1 MSSRLSG
8 VIAAIATPITAE
20 LAPDV
25 PRFVKLAQYLLS
37 NGCDGLNVLGTTGE
51 ATSFSFEQRAGV
63 MRAAGAELDRKRLMV
78 GTGAA
83 SLAEATALTRL
94 AAELGFAGALILP
107 PFYYKEVNPQ
117 GVFDFLAAIVAATE
131 TRPIPIYL
139 YNYPALSGVPYT
151 LELVA
156 RLIEAFPDRLAGLK
170 DSSGDMPY
178 ARALAKAH
186 ADFAVFP
193 STEAALGEAREAGF
207 AGCISATA
215 NLNSDLCGEAWQ
227 SGNERALERA
237 VAIRK
242 LFEGKPLVAGVK
254 AGLAHIHRD
263 GRLAQPMPPL
273 VIWPEAQRKW
283 LAEAIAEIRAGVPA

>member
-8 VIAAIATPITAE
+8 VIAAISTPVTAE

-25 PRFVKLAQYLLS
+25 PRFIKLAQHLLD

-63 MRAAGAELDRKRLMV
+63 MRAAAAELDRQRLMV

-107 PFYYKEVNPQ
+107 PFYYKDIDPQ
-117 GVFDFLAAIVAATE
+117 GVFDYLAAVIAATRA
-131 TRPIPIYL
+131 RPIPIYL
-139 YNYPALSGVPYT
+139 YNFPALSGVPYAR
-151 LELVA
+151 ELVA

-186 ADFAVFP
+186 PGFAVFP
-193 STEAALGEAREAGF
+193 STEAVLGEARAAGF

-215 NLNSDLCGEAWQ
+215 NLNSDLCGQAWRT
-227 SGNERALERA
+227 GDERALERA

-263 GRLAQPMPPL
+263 ERLAQPMPPL
-273 VIWPEAQRKW
+273 VPWPDAERQW
-283 LAEAIAEIRAGVPA
+283 LARAIDEVRAGVPA